1 MNPKKYTELA
11 KIAPQCFGCRQTP
24 QDGELVLAHRNRSGW
39 GMLSGRGIK
48 SLSLA
53 GAILCVTCH
62 RYGDNEGRNDS
73 YWWEMAVQRTLTWAW
88 EGGYIDFRAS
98 GGDKSMAL
106 R

>member
-24 QDGELVLAHRNRSGW
+24 QDGELVLAHRNLNGW
-39 GMLSGRGIK
+39 GMLFGRGIK

-53 GAILCVTCH
+53 GAILCGSCH

-73 YWWEMAVQRTLTWAW
+73 EFWEMAVQRTLTWSFESGFLQFNS
-88 EGGYIDFRAS
+88 EGGDES
-98 GGDKSMAL
+98 KAL